1 VPVEDFVGRWTSGK
15 DQRTAVTIEVD
26 LLDDRFVVRVIADFD
41 GELAEIRDLANKG
54 NGLRFTA
61 HWSSGQTTSYRLQRS
76 NDRLEVDFTYSET
89 TYFERDLNPDGTPR
103 WRSGILHIAPGD
115 SAAGSL
121 RRAVHASGRTDNVIG
136 FLDDLSC
143 GPIASEDPSIR
154 SAWWASV
161 QDWRGGSDIALFWKR
176 ITSTPDRLILWFSR
190 HSAQEHAF
198 FLALADRLG
207 DRPYDIID
215 VTGRQLPVTRPG
227 GAPGLSA
234 PKRAVSLIHEDEL
247 ASLLGTQRMATI
259 QERDDAARCWRK
271 LKAEDAP
278 FRIVTETGLASAPVE
293 TFDDLLL
300 EQATKN
306 WRRVSWLIGDTMG
319 HDNEP
324 YIQTGDVMLHTRVV
338 ALVAEGKLVADGD
351 PWNMRKCHVRLPDHL

>member
-1 VPVEDFVGRWTSGK
+1 
-15 DQRTAVTIEVD
+15 VTIEVE

-41 GELAEIRDLANKG
+41 GELAEIQDLANKG
-54 NGLRFTA
+54 NELRFAA

-76 NDRLEVDFTYSET
+76 NDRLEVDFTSSET
-89 TYFERDLNPDGTPR
+89 AYFERDLNPNGTDR
-103 WRSGILHIAPGD
+103 WRSGILHIAPSD

-121 RRAVHASGRTDNVIG
+121 RRAVRASGGSDNVMG
-136 FLDDLSC
+136 FRDDLSC
-143 GPIASEDPSIR
+143 GPIASEDPSVR

-161 QDWRGGSDIALFWKR
+161 QGWHGRPDIAPFWKR

-190 HSAQEHAF
+190 HSAWEHAF

-215 VTGRQLPVTRPG
+215 VTGLQLPVMRPG
-227 GAPGLSA
+227 GEPGLSA
-234 PKRAVSLIHEDEL
+234 PKQAVSLMHEEEL
-247 ASLLGTQRMATI
+247 ASLFGTQRMVTI

-293 TFDDLLL
+293 TFDGLLL

-319 HDNEP
+319 HNNEP
-324 YIQTGDVMLHTRVV
+324 YIQTGDVVLLTRVV

-351 PWNMRKCHVRLPDHL
+351 PWNMRKCHVRLPVHV

>member
-1 VPVEDFVGRWTSGK
+1 MPVEDFVGRWTSGN

-54 NGLRFTA
+54 NELGFAA
-61 HWSSGQTTSYRLQRS
+61 HWSSGQTTSYRLRRS

-115 SAAGSL
+115 SAAYSL
-121 RRAVHASGRTDNVIG
+121 RLAVRVSGRSDNVIA
-136 FLDDLSC
+136 FRDDLSC
-143 GPIASEDPSIR
+143 GPIASEDSSVR
-154 SAWWASV
+154 STWWTTV
-161 QDWRGGSDIALFWKR
+161 QDWYDRPDIAPFWKR

-190 HSAQEHAF
+190 HSALEHAF
-198 FLALADRLG
+198 FLGLADRLG
-207 DRPYDIID
+207 DRPYDIMD
-215 VTGRQLPVTRPG
+215 VTGRQLPVTQPG
-227 GAPGLSA
+227 GERGLSA
-234 PKRAVSLIHEDEL
+234 PKQAVSLMHEDEL
-247 ASLLGTQRMATI
+247 ASLFGTQRMATI
-259 QERDDAARCWRK
+259 QERDDAVRCWRK

-278 FRIVTETGLASAPVE
+278 FRIVTETGLASAPIE
-293 TFDDLLL
+293 IFDDLLL

-306 WRRVSWLIGDTMG
+306 WRRVSRLIGDTMG
-319 HDNEP
+319 HNNEP
-324 YIQTGDVMLHTRVV
+324 YIQTGDVMLLTRVV

-351 PWNMRKCHVRLPDHL
+351 PWNRRKCHVRLPDHV